1 MTDSNKEPAIAG
13 YKTYKVP
20 VVKMINT
27 FAYIKCSSAEVAR
40 SLIEDK
46 TDVVM
51 ISGEVEE
58 VEPFKL
64 GEVGDDK
71 AK

>member
-1 MTDSNKEPAIAG
+1 MN
-13 YKTYKVP
+13 KTYKVP

-27 FAYIKCSSAEVAR
+27 FAYIKCASAELAR

-46 TDVVM
+46 DDVVM

-58 VEPFKL
+58 VQPFKL
-64 GEVGDDK
+64 GEVGEDK
-71 AK
+71 PR